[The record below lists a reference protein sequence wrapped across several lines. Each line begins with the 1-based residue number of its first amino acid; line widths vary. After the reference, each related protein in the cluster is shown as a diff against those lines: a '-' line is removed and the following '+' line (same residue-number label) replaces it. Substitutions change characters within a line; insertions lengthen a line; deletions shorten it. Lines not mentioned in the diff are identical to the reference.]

1 MQKIQ
6 ALCLIP
12 DYVFMWGSVE
22 TLSLKQKACN
32 FLITQIEPKKKN
44 TIQKKLSDFRTHG
57 RCGWYIVE

>member
-32 FLITQIEPKKKN
+32 FLITQIEPKKKK
-44 TIQKKLSDFRTHG
+44 IQFRKNYQISEPMVDVG
-57 RCGWYIVE
+57 GIL

>member
-32 FLITQIEPKKKN
+32 FLITQIEPKEKKYN
-44 TIQKKLSDFRTHG
+44 SEKIIRFQNP
-57 RCGWYIVE
+57 W